1 MSKNIKGLNI
11 KNNSKSQNKPKNQKN
26 FKSQNNLRGILVPVG
41 GILLAIVLIAV
52 INEGVN
58 KRKGSDT
65 TKGANQGNAVIS
77 ETGDL
82 IIPIDEITTTATFY
96 PVEVDGTTLEVL
108 AVKASDGTIRT
119 AFNTCQICYSSGRGF
134 YKQSGD
140 NFICQNCGNIFGTSD
155 VEVTRG
161 GCNPVPIFSE
171 NKTVDE
177 TNITISNDFLTE
189 SKAIFANWKTNY

>member
-1 MSKNIKGLNI
+1 MNNKKSSIQ
-11 KNNSKSQNKPKNQKN
+11 NSKQNSDKKH
-26 FKSQNNLRGILVPVG
+26 KSNNNKKGILLPVG
-41 GILLAIVLIAV
+41 AILLAIVLIAV

-58 KRKGSDT
+58 KKKGGDA

-77 ETGDL
+77 EAGDL
-82 IIPIDEITTTATFY
+82 IIPINEVTTTATFY

-140 NFICQNCGNIFGTSD
+140 NLICQNCGNIFGTSD
-155 VEVTRG
+155 VEVSRG

-177 TNITISNDFLTE
+177 TNITISNEFLTE

>member
-1 MSKNIKGLNI
+1 MSNKKSSS
-11 KNNSKSQNKPKNQKN
+11 KRSSKSSKTQ
-26 FKSQNNLRGILVPVG
+26 SNLRGILLPVG
-41 GILLAIVLIAV
+41 GILLAIILIAV
-52 INEGVN
+52 VNEGVN
-58 KRKGSDT
+58 KSKGKDATS
-65 TKGANQGNAVIS
+65 GANQGNAVIT
-77 ETGDL
+77 EEGDL
-82 IIPIDEITTTATFY
+82 IIPVNDITTTATFY

-108 AVKASDGTIRT
+108 AVKAPDGTIRT

-140 NFICQNCGNIFGTSD
+140 NLICQNCGNIFGMGD

-171 NKTVDE
+171 DKTVDE
-177 TNITISNDFLTE
+177 TNITISNEFLME